1 MNISFE
7 NPDKING
14 VLTITVEE
22 TDYKESVEKTLKDV
36 RKKANYPGFRPGM
49 VPMGLIKKQY
59 GASAKMDAINKL
71 VGENIYKYM
80 QENKI
85 QMLGEPLPSEKQE
98 AQDLEKPA
106 PYTFTFEF
114 LAPMIEIIGI
124 CLIIYLALT
133 GGVNWDTFFVMFG
146 AIFLFSVMLSSFV
159 VFYDYLLGSSYHKS
173 NSYALLLL
181 AGLLEPIFYHPLVV
195 YSTIRGYYNYL
206 TRKKAVWGDMNRQ
219 GVKKKKK

>member
-1 MNISFE
+1 MIGYCRDFKRPYRVVQIPHNCCWTEGPS
-7 NPDKING
+7 N
-14 VLTITVEE
+14 V
-22 TDYKESVEKTLKDV
+22 KTLI
-36 RKKANYPGFRPGM
+36 RQRTRWGR
-49 VPMGLIKKQY
+49 GLIQ
-59 GASAKMDAINKL
+59 L
-71 VGENIYKYM
+71 VFEHSRMLLNPKYKTLG
-80 QENKI
+80 
-85 QMLGEPLPSEKQE
+85 MLTF
-98 AQDLEKPA
+98 

-114 LAPMIEIIGI
+114 LAPLIEIIGL
-124 CLIIYLALT
+124 CLIVYLALT